1 MQAQN
6 TRWWIVVGPGQLSA
20 AQQQRLS
27 GIVQALLTQ
36 GGGLV
41 VGDRCGGEAAVILAA
56 LDAGLGA
63 RLTVCLSHQW
73 DQATQT
79 LQLARQAGVRLLAP
93 GEDPPPCATEQT
105 LLLVSDGTALPARET
120 LPTQGALYAANLD
133 RDPLPAQWH
142 PTLVGDRR
150 LARIGVFRIERPV
163 SP

>member
-1 MQAQN
+1 MHAQN
-6 TRWWIVVGPGQLSA
+6 TRRWIVVGPGRLSA

-36 GGGLV
+36 GCQLV
-41 VGDRCGGEAAVILAA
+41 VGDRCGSDATVILAA

-63 RLTVCLSHQW
+63 RLTVCLSRHC

-79 LQLARQAGVRLLAP
+79 IQLARQSGACVLRP
-93 GEDPPPCATEQT
+93 GENPPPCVAEKT

-133 RDPLPAQWH
+133 RDPLPAHWH
-142 PTLVGDRR
+142 PTPVRDRC
-150 LARIGVFRIERPV
+150 LARVGVFRIECIR
-163 SP
+163 

>member
-1 MQAQN
+1 MHAQN
-6 TRWWIVVGPGQLSA
+6 TRRWIVIGPGRLSA

-36 GGGLV
+36 GCQLV
-41 VGDRCGGEAAVILAA
+41 VGDRCGSDAAVILAA

-63 RLTVCLSHQW
+63 RLTVCLSRHC

-79 LQLARQAGVRLLAP
+79 IQLARQSGACVLRP
-93 GEDPPPCATEQT
+93 GEDRPPCVAEKT

-133 RDPLPAQWH
+133 RDPLPAHWH
-142 PTLVGDRR
+142 PTPVRDRC
-150 LARIGVFRIERPV
+150 LARVGVFRIGCIR
-163 SP
+163 